1 MIGIIRKLNNILPR
15 SALLIIYRSFIRPH
29 LHYGDM
35 IYDQPENK
43 SFSSEIESVQYNAS
57 LTITGAIRGTFQE
70 KL

>member
-29 LHYGDM
+29 LHYGDV

-57 LTITGAIRGTFQE
+57 FTITGAIRGTFQE